1 MANPILVTGAAG
13 RVGAVGRTVTEL
25 LLKQGKAVRAMVR
38 TEDER
43 AQALR
48 ALGAEVV
55 VGNLLDLDSMH
66 RAIAGCE
73 TMYFGMSVSD
83 TYLAATVNTAAVA
96 KHHGVKAF
104 INMSQMTVSQMS
116 ITETTPSPQ
125 HKLHWL
131 AEQALNW
138 SGLPVVHVR
147 PTVFLEGFFLT
158 LTPDSVRE
166 SDQIKLPFGEGKT
179 SPVAAEDVARAIAA
193 LLANPQPHIGKIY
206 HLTGPQSE
214 NMHFFAQE
222 YSKALGRT
230 ITLSGHSRRAVAGRP
245 AQAGLAGSPGEPPG
259 GVGRS
264 ASRGALRPDVGR
276 RAHTDGARAAECAG
290 VRQEKCGD
298 IHPIGKSSLSVFG
311 CSHSSLCPGRKI
323 STWPIMTWRTTPAG
337 TEALGFQNPVH

>member
-1 MANPILVTGAAG
+1 MPNPILVTGAAG

-48 ALGAEVV
+48 GMGAEVV

-66 RAIAGCE
+66 KAIAGCE
-73 TMYFGMSVSD
+73 RMYFSMSVSD
-83 TYLAATVNTAAVA
+83 AYLAATVNAAAVA

-158 LTPDSVRE
+158 LTSDSVRE

-206 HLTGPQSE
+206 HLTGPQSQ

-222 YSKALGRT
+222 YSKALGRA
-230 ITLSGHSRRAVAGRP
+230 ISYQDIPVEPWRDDLLNRRWPVHVVTHLAALADLHRAGRFDRTSDDVRTLTG
-245 AQAGLAGSPGEPPG
+245 QEPLTVQEFVRKNAPTFTP
-259 GVGRS
+259 S
-264 ASRGALRPDVGR
+264 AK
-276 RAHTDGARAAECAG
+276 AA
-290 VRQEKCGD
+290 
-298 IHPIGKSSLSVFG
+298 
-311 CSHSSLCPGRKI
+311 
-323 STWPIMTWRTTPAG
+323 
-337 TEALGFQNPVH
+337 